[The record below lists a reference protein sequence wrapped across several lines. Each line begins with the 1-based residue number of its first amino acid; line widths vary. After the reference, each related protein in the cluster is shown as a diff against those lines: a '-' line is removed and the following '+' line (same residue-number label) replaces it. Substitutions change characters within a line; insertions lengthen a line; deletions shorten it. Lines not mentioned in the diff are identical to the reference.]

1 GASCGHHLPRLRVPV
16 AHYQPAA
23 PLVPLAGHLGQ
34 IGVHLR
40 LQRGGQHPSRTLTH
54 HIIQQRDV
62 PTPRPVL
69 GDYSQH
75 RRTFPTDAPTSAL
88 LETQSDHRE
97 GTPFPTRSTGLKH
110 FSWSPDSTMLAA
122 PLDKRME
129 IRRQDNGTII
139 RCIGHTERI
148 HEASWSP
155 DSRYV
160 ATAAG
165 SSLTIWDPERGTPM
179 AVLPLPGYP
188 N

>member
-1 GASCGHHLPRLRVPV
+1 
-16 AHYQPAA
+16 
-23 PLVPLAGHLGQ
+23 
-34 IGVHLR
+34 
-40 LQRGGQHPSRTLTH
+40 
-54 HIIQQRDV
+54 
-62 PTPRPVL
+62 
-69 GDYSQH
+69 
-75 RRTFPTDAPTSAL
+75 
-88 LETQSDHRE
+88 
-97 GTPFPTRSTGLKH
+97 
-110 FSWSPDSTMLAA
+110 MLAA

-148 HEASWSP
+148 HEVSWSP

-188 N
+188 NLVGLHWAVALTATLHDGHVATWKLPADLWSPPGEDSGTARDLSNDERQRYGLPGQEGQRNTP